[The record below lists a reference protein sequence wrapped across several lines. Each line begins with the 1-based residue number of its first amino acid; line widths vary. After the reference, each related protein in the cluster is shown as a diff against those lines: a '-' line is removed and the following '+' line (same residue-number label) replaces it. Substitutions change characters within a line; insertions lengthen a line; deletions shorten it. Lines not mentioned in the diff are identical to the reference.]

1 MVSWFYYQRWK
12 NRPDD
17 KNADHLCDQNSKWKI
32 FCQEIKKIRENEL
45 QRDDSWYN
53 LTFDECVEQKLPEC
67 TFYEG
72 NGYLLQKDF
81 LFDFRS
87 QMMFFCGNSLP
98 CSHFNSER
106 VLNIGK
112 FNYMI

>member
-1 MVSWFYYQRWK
+1 MSF
-12 NRPDD
+12 DD
-17 KNADHLCDQNSKWKI
+17 CVA
-32 FCQEIKKIRENEL
+32 EKKM
-45 QRDDSWYN
+45 
-53 LTFDECVEQKLPEC
+53 PEC
-67 TFYEG
+67 IFNEG
-72 NGYLLQKDF
+72 NGHLLKKDF
-81 LFDFRS
+81 MFDFRS